1 MVRYIIFSL
10 VLVIAYMLLSFF
22 GNKYEKLFSKP
33 WHRVEK
39 WLWPV
44 SLVFSV
50 TISTLFWVYNY
61 LFMPTFAFDCP
72 AIYIE
77 TILFLLIVVFSY
89 VFVDSCGYFEDPW
102 KYNKVY
108 RWTTIG
114 VFIGTGL
121 FLLSGL
127 YTWDFFHDS
136 FKQSMLK
143 VEQVDED
150 KNGLSP
156 ISVDKMCT
164 VSPQVAQR
172 VILTKM
178 GDLKNTYDIGE
189 MTKQSFTGKFEA
201 RTSDGQKVNICYENH
216 LIYVAVLEHKSFFT
230 WSKQGYSPAYVIV
243 DATDEHNAYV
253 ITEVNGEPLNI
264 KYTEGAFW
272 SYNLERHLRMNGY
285 ASIILDD
292 FNIEI
297 DENGRPFAPV
307 TTLKNTIGF
316 STKDVT
322 GVAVVDVQTGE
333 INHYTPENAPAF
345 VNRIYPE
352 GVIYKRIYWWGDYKN
367 GYFHWSNKTGLLQA
381 CKGMDIVQ
389 TDNGCF
395 YYVGVQAQSDVVG
408 TQGYMLVDIR
418 TGKAR
423 YFRRSGISEQE
434 AIRVL
439 KANTELNLE
448 INQYVLTLTEPIFY
462 NIEGLKTY
470 FATYVSTSD
479 YTVKYYGFCSTD
491 DKSVWGYGKTLEEAK
506 ASYLS
511 SYYNEMTNKD
521 IKFQTEDK
529 HSIINV
535 EAEILEKVQEGN
547 AYYFRLK
554 GYEGKTFFGYS
565 SIIPDLRWK
574 ASKIK
579 ISYNQTDNDM
589 IVISSYEKVE

>member
-1 MVRYIIFSL
+1 M
-10 VLVIAYMLLSFF
+10 
-22 GNKYEKLFSKP
+22 
-33 WHRVEK
+33 
-39 WLWPV
+39 
-44 SLVFSV
+44 
-50 TISTLFWVYNY
+50 
-61 LFMPTFAFDCP
+61 
-72 AIYIE
+72 
-77 TILFLLIVVFSY
+77 
-89 VFVDSCGYFEDPW
+89 
-102 KYNKVY
+102 
-108 RWTTIG
+108 
-114 VFIGTGL
+114 
-121 FLLSGL
+121 
-127 YTWDFFHDS
+127 
-136 FKQSMLK
+136 
-143 VEQVDED
+143 
-150 KNGLSP
+150 
-156 ISVDKMCT
+156 
-164 VSPQVAQR
+164 
-172 VILTKM
+172 
-178 GDLKNTYDIGE
+178 
-189 MTKQSFTGKFEA
+189 
-201 RTSDGQKVNICYENH
+201 
-216 LIYVAVLEHKSFFT
+216 
-230 WSKQGYSPAYVIV
+230 
-243 DATDEHNAYV
+243 
-253 ITEVNGEPLNI
+253 
-264 KYTEGAFW
+264 
-272 SYNLERHLRMNGY
+272 
-285 ASIILDD
+285 
-292 FNIEI
+292 
-297 DENGRPFAPV
+297 
-307 TTLKNTIGF
+307 
-316 STKDVT
+316 
-322 GVAVVDVQTGE
+322 
-333 INHYTPENAPAF
+333 
-345 VNRIYPE
+345 
-352 GVIYKRIYWWGDYKN
+352 
-367 GYFHWSNKTGLLQA
+367 LQA

-439 KANTELNLE
+439 KANTDLNLE